1 MRKQYWLIDDIY
13 QWWKKE
19 TKGFFTEIET
29 MKQESNE
36 NELTQERTMNF
47 LEYNE
52 PSHLTGP
59 HKQMVWKKKGEYMGK
74 KESNHR
80 PKWIYPTDDV
90 PGAGVRDDGGK
101 MKWHLLPVP
110 ALLALTKVFHGGS
123 VKYAEDQWR
132 KGLKY
137 SRIYR
142 SMISHFMKW
151 LSSDS
156 SYDKELGTHHLMMVA
171 WGCFVLYMYEVV
183 YGFDHLDDRKEKG
196 MLTDDD
202 FEFIHTLIENKLD
215 RHATQ
220 KEADRWWENEMA
232 PTSKIN

>member
-1 MRKQYWLIDDIY
+1 MTPNTTRAQRPVHQSNLIGRGQEQNPCAAADID
-13 QWWKKE
+13 
-19 TKGFFTEIET
+19 TSLGLRG
-29 MKQESNE
+29 SVSPD
-36 NELTQERTMNF
+36 LTQ
-47 LEYNE
+47 
-52 PSHLTGP
+52 P
-59 HKQMVWKKKGEYMGK
+59 
-74 KESNHR
+74 
-80 PKWIYPTDDV
+80 
-90 PGAGVRDDGGK
+90 GVRDDGGK

-110 ALLALTKVFHGGS
+110 ALLALCKVFHGGAI
-123 VKYAEDQWR
+123 KYADDQWR
-132 KGLKY
+132 GGLKF

-151 LSSDS
+151 LASNS

-232 PTSKIN
+232 PTSKTN